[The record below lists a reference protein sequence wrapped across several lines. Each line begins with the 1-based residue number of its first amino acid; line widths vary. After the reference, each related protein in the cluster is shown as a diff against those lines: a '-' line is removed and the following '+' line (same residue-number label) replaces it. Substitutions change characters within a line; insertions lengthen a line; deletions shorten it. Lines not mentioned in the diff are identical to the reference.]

1 MASMVGFDDVLVN
14 PDDADDANSVNI
26 LANPVSIL
34 ANPVNILVNSVDTF
48 WPILSTFWSI
58 LSTHIGQSWRR
69 WEVKMQ

>member
-34 ANPVNILVNSVDTF
+34 ANPVNILVNSVD
-48 WPILSTFWSI
+48 ILVSPDDAERS
-58 LSTHIGQSWRR
+58 
-69 WEVKMQ
+69 KCNN